1 MRLRISILTLL
12 FGLFSVGAFAQ
23 STQSDYEIQKS
34 FKTQYADYQQ
44 QLEEVSAPDSAQA
57 LITSIKEFDQKYSK
71 HAELLDKALHPDTYD
86 QHIEKLK
93 ESSVIAMNRLKKIEN
108 QTQKLD
114 KLQTQLTT
122 YEQDLSQLNNRTD
135 SLKQAMAKSI
145 ESEKQLSSMVRQYRE
160 NLEKRDELILAFIDS
175 MVVAYQQM
183 DLEALQDLENMDQKS
198 RIQSND
204 ALQMISSISQENLDI
219 LQQNAN
225 KLGLEDY
232 MRMAEVQHQFE
243 QMWSRL
249 GTKIEEVYDGKN
261 AETLAN
267 QVDKNI
273 SDWSQLLKTQT
284 LATLKDSLAQNGIQ
298 VSGFETSDELY
309 SSLNSYLDTK
319 IKKTQEGSSKAGYKD
334 FKQFQRFWNNV
345 ELQWSSNFVDAG
357 IMDKSQMA
365 TLNQKVDT
373 WAEIAQPRSNNILV
387 YLLGASVLLAV
398 ALGVMLIREKK
409 GKHQT

>member
-57 LITSIKEFDQKYSK
+57 LITSIKEFDQKYSE
-71 HAELLDKALHPDTYD
+71 HAELLDKALHPETYD
-86 QHIEKLK
+86 QRIEKLK

-122 YEQDLSQLNNRTD
+122 YEQDLSKLNDRTD

-145 ESEKQLSSMVRQYRE
+145 ESEKQLSGMVRQYRE